1 MVAKVKPGWGG
12 TRPGAGRKPRDPSR
26 PRVPHVERIVQD
38 GSNPLEVILRAMHGL
53 PAFDEPR
60 LARLVDEVIRDIKS
74 KEYSDE
80 AEPGTV
86 DRKS

>member
-1 MVAKVKPGWGG
+1 MK
-12 TRPGAGRKPRDPSR
+12 
-26 PRVPHVERIVQD
+26 RIVQD
-38 GSNPLEVILRAMHGL
+38 GSNPLEVILRAIPGL